1 VASGSTGP
9 SGGGGTG
16 SLKAVAPS
24 SNHRQADLGD
34 DEDPDDGYDIDDEVD
49 GAAEADVKPS
59 LATRFLKSLEGPA
72 VKGNTKRAVEQLD
85 DRERLYS
92 FVASG
97 LAVVLGL
104 LIYFIESDNKH
115 FRLAKGQLT
124 PQTTLA
130 VGLISGALLFGATWL
145 GRRAP
150 VGFIS
155 LFAFLFFG
163 TRYFVGVP
171 FLLLGV
177 WLLYHSYKVQ
187 KEANALRKA
196 NRSTGTAAPDRS
208 SGSKAPPTKAD
219 RTSRANK
226 GPARPE
232 ANKRYT
238 PKRPPPPAPKPS
250 RRERKATKAS
260 D

>member
-1 VASGSTGP
+1 M
-9 SGGGGTG
+9 
-16 SLKAVAPS
+16 APS

-34 DEDPDDGYDIDDEVD
+34 EEDPDDGYDVDDDADE
-49 GAAEADVKPS
+49 AEVKPS
-59 LATRFLKSLEGPA
+59 LATRFLKSLEGPT

-104 LIYFIESDNKH
+104 LIYFVETDNKH

-177 WLLYHSYKVQ
+177 WLLYRSYKVQ

-196 NRSTGTAAPDRS
+196 NRSSETPTSDRS
-208 SGSKAPPTKAD
+208 SRAEGTTHQGRPDLPCQQGPSSTRGQQAVHAQ
-219 RTSRANK
+219 TSASACTQTLSP
-226 GPARPE
+226 GPQSHQGVRLTRPDE
-232 ANKRYT
+232 RWPNYAAVT
-238 PKRPPPPAPKPS
+238 
-250 RRERKATKAS
+250 RRR
-260 D
+260 

>member
-1 VASGSTGP
+1 LGAAAGTTGP
-9 SGGGGTG
+9 IGRAGAG
-16 SLKAVAPS
+16 SLRVVAPS
-24 SNHRQADLGD
+24 SNNRQADLG
-34 DEDPDDGYDIDDEVD
+34 DEDPDDGYDVDDDADE
-49 GAAEADVKPS
+49 AEVKPS

-92 FVASG
+92 FVAAG

-104 LIYFIESDNKH
+104 LIYFIENDNKH

-196 NRSTGTAAPDRS
+196 NRATGTAAPERS
-208 SGSKAPPTKAD
+208 SGAKAPPTKAD
-219 RTSRANK
+219 RTSRPSK